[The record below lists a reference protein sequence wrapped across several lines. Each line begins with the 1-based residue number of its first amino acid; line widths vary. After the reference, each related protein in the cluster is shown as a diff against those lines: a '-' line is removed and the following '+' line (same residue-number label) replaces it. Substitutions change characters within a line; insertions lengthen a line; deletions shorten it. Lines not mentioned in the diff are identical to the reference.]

1 MSRERRS
8 DLLIGILL
16 LLIGGWFLAAQ
27 FNIVPNLNEIINLQ
41 YRWPLIVV
49 GVGVFLFLLGL
60 LARSPGMSVPA
71 LIVGGIGAELY
82 YTNLTGNW
90 GAWTYLW
97 ALIPG
102 FVGIGVL
109 ISTLLG
115 GEGRNGYREG
125 LRLILISA
133 VLFVI
138 FFVIFSGQANL
149 AKYWPVLIILAG
161 LWVIIAAFTRRRTT
175 GGQND

>member
-8 DLLIGILL
+8 DLVIGILL

-27 FNIVPNLNEIINLQ
+27 FYPRLNEIINLQ

-49 GVGVFLFLLGL
+49 GVGVFLFVLGL
-60 LARSPGMSVPA
+60 LARQPGMSVPA
-71 LIVGGIGAELY
+71 VIVGGIGAELY

-102 FVGIGVL
+102 FVGVGVL
-109 ISTLLG
+109 LSTLLG
-115 GEGRNGYREG
+115 GEDRSGYREG

-133 VLFVI
+133 VLFAV

-161 LWVIIAAFTRRRTT
+161 LWVIVVAFTRRRSS
-175 GGQND
+175 GGKND

>member
-16 LLIGGWFLAAQ
+16 LLIGGWYLAAQ
-27 FNIVPNLNEIINLQ
+27 FNIVPGLNEIINLQ
-41 YRWPLIVV
+41 YRWPLVVV

-71 LIVGGIGAELY
+71 VIVGGIGAELY

-97 ALIPG
+97 AFIPG
-102 FVGIGVL
+102 FVGLGVL
-109 ISTLLG
+109 LTTLLG
-115 GEGRNGYREG
+115 GEDRSGYREG
-125 LRLILISA
+125 LRLIFISA
-133 VLFVI
+133 ILFVF

-149 AKYWPVLIILAG
+149 ARYWPVLIILAG
-161 LWVIIAAFTRRRTT
+161 LWIIVAAFLRRKRT
-175 GGQND
+175 GGEHD